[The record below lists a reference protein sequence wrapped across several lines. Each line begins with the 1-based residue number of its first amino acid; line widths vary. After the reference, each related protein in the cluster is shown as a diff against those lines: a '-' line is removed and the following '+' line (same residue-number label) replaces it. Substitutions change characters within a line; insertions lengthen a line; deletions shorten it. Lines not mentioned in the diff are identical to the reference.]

1 MFVYE
6 ILPLKKSEK
15 SYNCKIIILKQ
26 YAQELVILFCLS
38 LFYFL
43 NS

>member
-15 SYNCKIIILKQ
+15 PSVCKINILKQ
-26 YAQELVILFCLS
+26 YAQELVMYFLSFSILF
-38 LFYFL
+38 
-43 NS
+43 